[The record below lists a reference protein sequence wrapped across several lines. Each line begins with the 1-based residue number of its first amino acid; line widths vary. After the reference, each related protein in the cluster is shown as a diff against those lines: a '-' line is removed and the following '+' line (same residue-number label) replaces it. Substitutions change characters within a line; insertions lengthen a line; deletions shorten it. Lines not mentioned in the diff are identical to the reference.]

1 MIGSGDCPVMPSA
14 FLVEAVERSDWCS
27 GPKSAVAIARHHR
40 AAQDSGQR
48 PQGDCDFRLICINR
62 FVRIFRL
69 VERALVG
76 AVAATKHAFR
86 HFRRFWP
93 LPNLRPLCK
102 VRTMSLTPMMQ
113 QYQSIRRTLP
123 PDTLLLFRLGDFYE
137 LFFEDAKLA
146 AELLNVAL
154 TKRNGMPM
162 CGVPFH
168 AAEGY
173 IGKLIKAGHRVA
185 ICDQVSEPQ
194 PGRIVERQISQ
205 IVSPGTV
212 SDFQLLEAR
221 QNNFLAA
228 INRMRDRFGLALVDV
243 STGEFRVAELTSELA
258 VQDELARFAPAEII
272 VSDADDFELPRASPY
287 DGYTFEPEQA
297 AELLRDHFKVQSLD
311 GFGCGQMP
319 AATGAA
325 GAVIHYLK
333 HQLRRSVDHIRR
345 LGVFLPDEAVALDLA
360 TQLNLE
366 LVGSRSGMRDT
377 SLLQALDRTVTAM
390 GARLLR
396 QWILKPLRNAH
407 TIRRRQDLVGLLLDQ
422 SFLLNACRETM
433 RAIRDI
439 ERTLG
444 RISQG
449 NGNARDLVAIRSSL
463 EVLPDL
469 RHHLS
474 MLNRA
479 ALASD
484 GLCAE
489 LEAQIHLL
497 PDLLELLTKAVVDE
511 PPAFL
516 KEGGIFQVGYDA
528 ELDELRSAS
537 TSGKEWVAA
546 LQQREIERTG
556 IKSLKV
562 RFNSVFGYF
571 IEVTNTNLS
580 AVPADY
586 VRKQTT
592 ANGERFITPE
602 LKEFE
607 AKILGA
613 DERSK
618 QLEYQLF
625 LKLREQTLERLG
637 ELQET
642 ARAIAQLD
650 VLSAL
655 AETARLFGYCRPVL
669 TDTKRIEI
677 ADGRHPVLDQ
687 NLTDEKFV
695 PNDCLLD
702 GGEHRLMLITGPN
715 MAGKSTYIR
724 QIALLVLM
732 AQIGSYVPAKS
743 AEIGMV
749 DRIFTRVGASDDL
762 GRGLSTFMV
771 EMNETANIINNATDR
786 SLVILDEIGRGTS
799 TFDGLS
805 IAWSVAEHLHD
816 FIGARTLFAT
826 HYHEMTDLETVCSGV
841 KNYNVAV
848 REWNDR
854 IIFLRKIQRGP
865 SDKSYGIQVA
875 RLAGL
880 PSSVIDRAKEILAN
894 LEASELNAQGKPR
907 LAEAKTSR
915 SRAKPPEEP
924 KPQLNLF
931 DYQP

>member
-1 MIGSGDCPVMPSA
+1 
-14 FLVEAVERSDWCS
+14 
-27 GPKSAVAIARHHR
+27 
-40 AAQDSGQR
+40 
-48 PQGDCDFRLICINR
+48 
-62 FVRIFRL
+62 
-69 VERALVG
+69 
-76 AVAATKHAFR
+76 
-86 HFRRFWP
+86 
-93 LPNLRPLCK
+93 
-102 VRTMSLTPMMQ
+102 MSLTPMMQ
-113 QYQSIRRTLP
+113 QYQGIRRTLP

-137 LFFEDAKLA
+137 LFFEDAKVA

-162 CGVPFH
+162 CGVPYH

-173 IGKLIKAGHRVA
+173 IGKLIKAGRRVA

-194 PGRIVERQISQ
+194 PGKIVDRQISQ
-205 IVSPGTV
+205 IISPGTV

-228 INRMRDRFGLALVDV
+228 VNREKNRFGLALIDV
-243 STGEFRVAELTSELA
+243 STGEFRVAELGSEVA
-258 VQDELARFAPAEII
+258 VHDELARFAPAEII
-272 VSDADDFELPRASPY
+272 TSDIGNLELPRAVIY
-287 DGYTFEPEQA
+287 DGYTFEPDQA
-297 AELLRDHFKVQSLD
+297 AELLREHFKVQSLD

-319 AATGAA
+319 AAIGAA

-360 TQLNLE
+360 TQQNLE
-366 LVGSRSGMRDT
+366 LVGSRSGTRDT

-396 QWILKPLRNAH
+396 QWILKPLRNGQ
-407 TIRRRQDLVGLLLDQ
+407 TIRRRQDLLGLLLDQ

-433 RAIRDI
+433 RGVRDI

-449 NGNARDLVAIRSSL
+449 NGNARDLAAIRSSL

-474 MLNRA
+474 ALNRA
-479 ALASD
+479 ALADS
-484 GLCAE
+484 GLCAD
-489 LEAQIHLL
+489 LEAQIHPL
-497 PDLLELLTKAVVDE
+497 PLLLELLTKAIVDE

-516 KEGGIFQVGYDA
+516 KEGGIFRAGYDS
-528 ELDELRSAS
+528 ELDELRGAS
-537 TSGKEWVAA
+537 TLAKEWVAA

-592 ANGERFITPE
+592 VNGERFITPE

-625 LKLREQTLERLG
+625 LKLRERTLEHLP
-637 ELQET
+637 EFQET
-642 ARAIAQLD
+642 ARSIAQLD
-650 VLSAL
+650 VLAGFT
-655 AETARLFGYCRPVL
+655 ETARLFGYCRPEL
-669 TDTKRIEI
+669 TDTKCIQISE
-677 ADGRHPVLDQ
+677 GRHPVLDQ
-687 NLTDEKFV
+687 NLTEEKFV

-702 GGEHRLMLITGPN
+702 GEEHRMMLITGPN

-762 GRGLSTFMV
+762 ARGLSTFMV

-816 FIGARTLFAT
+816 TIGARTLFAT

-865 SDKSYGIQVA
+865 ADKSYGIQVA

-880 PSSVIDRAKEILAN
+880 PPTVIDRAKEILAN

-907 LAEAKTSR
+907 LAEAKASR
-915 SRAKPPEEP
+915 SKPKTSEEP